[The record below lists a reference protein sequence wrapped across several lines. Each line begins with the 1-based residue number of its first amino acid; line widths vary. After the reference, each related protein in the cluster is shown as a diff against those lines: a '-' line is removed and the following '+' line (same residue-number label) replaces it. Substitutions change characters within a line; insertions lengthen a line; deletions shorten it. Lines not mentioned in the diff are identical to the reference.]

1 MTQTTTNSEPRE
13 RKRETQG
20 MNRATVSHSRQLARS
35 SVQNTCM
42 RKYSTLL
49 AVNSSISLAGSE
61 EQIHFSQQS
70 PKMLK
75 MASESSIHALLL
87 LLGLFVKIS
96 YWVPLLTMTS
106 KIIENALL
114 VLIYYVH
121 AQLK

>member
-1 MTQTTTNSEPRE
+1 
-13 RKRETQG
+13 
-20 MNRATVSHSRQLARS
+20 
-35 SVQNTCM
+35 
-42 RKYSTLL
+42 
-49 AVNSSISLAGSE
+49 
-61 EQIHFSQQS
+61 
-70 PKMLK
+70 MLK

-121 AQLK
+121 VQLK

>member
-1 MTQTTTNSEPRE
+1 M
-13 RKRETQG
+13 
-20 MNRATVSHSRQLARS
+20 
-35 SVQNTCM
+35 
-42 RKYSTLL
+42 
-49 AVNSSISLAGSE
+49 
-61 EQIHFSQQS
+61 F
-70 PKMLK
+70 K
-75 MASESSIHALLL
+75 MASESSIHALL

>member
-1 MTQTTTNSEPRE
+1 
-13 RKRETQG
+13 
-20 MNRATVSHSRQLARS
+20 
-35 SVQNTCM
+35 
-42 RKYSTLL
+42 
-49 AVNSSISLAGSE
+49 
-61 EQIHFSQQS
+61 
-70 PKMLK
+70 MLK
-75 MASESSIHALLL
+75 MASESSIHALLLL